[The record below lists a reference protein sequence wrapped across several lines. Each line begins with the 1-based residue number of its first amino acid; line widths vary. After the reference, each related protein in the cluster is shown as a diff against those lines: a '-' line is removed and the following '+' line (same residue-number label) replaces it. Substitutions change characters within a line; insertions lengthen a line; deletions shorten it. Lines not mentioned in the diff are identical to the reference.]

1 MESLVPI
8 EVIERKILRIREQ
21 KVMLDADLAALYDV
35 PTKALNQAVKRNLKR
50 FPSDFMF
57 QLTREEK
64 MELVTKCDRF
74 KKLKHSAVLPRAFT
88 EQGVAML
95 STVLNSERAI
105 EVNIAIIRVFVRL
118 RQMLATHKGL
128 AAKLAELENRLKDH
142 DEQILAIFEAIR
154 ALMIPPE
161 KPKKKIG
168 FDLKEKQAGYRK
180 K

>member
-1 MESLVPI
+1 
-8 EVIERKILRIREQ
+8 
-21 KVMLDADLAALYDV
+21 
-35 PTKALNQAVKRNLKR
+35 
-50 FPSDFMF
+50 
-57 QLTREEK
+57 
-64 MELVTKCDRF
+64 
-74 KKLKHSAVLPRAFT
+74 
-88 EQGVAML
+88 ML

-118 RQMLATHKGL
+118 RQMLASHKDL
-128 AAKLAELENRLKDH
+128 AAKLDTLEKEYDH
-142 DEQILAIFEAIR
+142 NSEAVFDAIR

>member
-1 MESLVPI
+1 MESLVSV
-8 EVIERKILRIREQ
+8 EVIERKILWIRKQ

-50 FPSDFMF
+50 FPGDFMF

-74 KKLKHSAVLPRAFT
+74 KKLKHSGVLPRAFT

-118 RQMLATHKGL
+118 RQMLATHKDLG
-128 AAKLAELENRLKDH
+128 AKLAGLENRLKDH
-142 DEQILAIFEAIR
+142 DEQILAIFDAIR
-154 ALMIPPE
+154 ALMTTPE

-168 FDLKEKQAGYRK
+168 FNLKEKQAGYGK

>member
-128 AAKLAELENRLKDH
+128 AAKLAELENRLKVH